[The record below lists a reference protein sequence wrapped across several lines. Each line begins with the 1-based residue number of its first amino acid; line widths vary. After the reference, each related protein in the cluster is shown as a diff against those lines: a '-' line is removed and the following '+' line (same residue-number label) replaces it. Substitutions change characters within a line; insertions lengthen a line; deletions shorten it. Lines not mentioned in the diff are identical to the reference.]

1 MEVDT
6 FKTMLLCEEVLAS
19 RSLLNAIRAAD
30 FPSMKSGEREKIHKS
45 IHKKAFPNVKQKTI
59 ALDDIERLF
68 NG

>member
-6 FKTMLLCEEVLAS
+6 FKTMLLCEEVLVS
-19 RSLLNAIRAAD
+19 RNLLNAMRAAD
-30 FPSMKSGEREKIHKS
+30 FPSMKSDERGKLHKS
-45 IHKKAFPNVKQKTI
+45 IHKIAFPNVKQKTI